1 MKRYRN
7 NNSMDKPHA
16 LTLDMTTA
24 ESESLLLRRIQRRY
38 ITVMVAVE
46 WNGRMTYVR

>member
-24 ESESLLLRRIQRRY
+24 ESESLLLRIGYSADTSR
-38 ITVMVAVE
+38 
-46 WNGRMTYVR
+46 